1 MKYGMN
7 LLLWTDHL
15 DESMRPLLER
25 LKKMGFDG
33 VEVPVFDTTPERCAT
48 WAKWLD
54 ELGLERTSVTA
65 RGEAENPISGD
76 RNVRELGISKNKLA
90 VDCTEALGASL
101 MVGPFHSA
109 LGVFTGSGPTA
120 DEWKRGVESM
130 QQLSEHA
137 ARRNVTL
144 GVEYLNRF
152 ECYLLNSAE
161 DTSRFLKDVKHPTC
175 RMIYDTFHAN
185 IEEKSLSASIQKSA
199 ADITHVHISE
209 NDRGTP
215 GEGHVPWLEVFQSLA
230 RINYQGWLTIEAF
243 GMSLPSL
250 VAATK
255 IWRKMYRDEEQLA
268 KDGLGFMKYHWED
281 NPRVWEG
288 IKKELA

>member
-7 LLLWTDHL
+7 LLLWTDRL

-25 LKKMGFDG
+25 LKKMGYDG
-33 VEVPVFDTTPERCAT
+33 VEVPIFDTNPEQCAT
-48 WAKWLD
+48 WGKWLD
-54 ELGLERTSVTA
+54 ELGLQRTAVTA
-65 RGEAENPISGD
+65 RGEAENPMSLD
-76 RNVRELGISKNKLA
+76 RNVREMGISRNKLA

-101 MVGPFHSA
+101 IVGPFHSA
-109 LGVFTGSGPTA
+109 LGVFTGHGPTP
-120 DEWKRGVESM
+120 DEWKRAVESM
-130 QQLSEHA
+130 QQVAEHA
-137 ARRNVTL
+137 SRRKVTL
-144 GVEYLNRF
+144 GIEYLNRF

-161 DTSRFLKDVKHPTC
+161 DTVKFLKDVNNPSC

-185 IEEKSLSASIQKSA
+185 IEEKSISRSIETA
-199 ADITHVHISE
+199 APQLAHVHISE

-215 GEGHVPWLEVFQSLA
+215 GEGHVPWLDVYRSLA
-230 RINYQGWLTIEAF
+230 RVGYDGWLTIEAF

-268 KDGLGFMKYHWED
+268 KDGLGFMRYHWED
-281 NPRVWEG
+281 NPAVWEG
-288 IKKELA
+288 VDKAV